1 MLQWIV
7 SFNKTIFVIDSQCV
21 NKQSEY
27 FAYHQDR
34 LFPTELP
41 SHWPINMVKVL
52 LFSFQQCFVPF
63 TMLLVEGSSETRFV
77 KHLSNHVF
85 QSPSVQ
91 KSISY
96 QGHLFSD
103 NVQDWVK
110 ISKMQEKKKN
120 REKVLCFWDNCI
132 WRYCNKLS
140 LLRREYLSS
149 AGSLL
154 RNSRNIFHITKTDFF
169 WLNCCQND

>member
-52 LFSFQQCFVPF
+52 LFRFQQCFVPF

-85 QSPSVQ
+85 QSQFKNPSA
-91 KSISY
+91 IRAIFF
-96 QGHLFSD
+96 LTMF
-103 NVQDWVK
+103 K
-110 ISKMQEKKKN
+110 IESKFRKCKKKKKIAKKFFVS
-120 REKVLCFWDNCI
+120 EIIASEDIAINCL
-132 WRYCNKLS
+132 Y
-140 LLRREYLSS
+140 
-149 AGSLL
+149 
-154 RNSRNIFHITKTDFF
+154 
-169 WLNCCQND
+169 